1 MAEPW
6 RLQRRD
12 LCIPL
17 GGGARGKLQGWL
29 SRIVDRG
36 LAQKTRAVDRITE
49 PLSSKNK
56 MADRRVLEIMP
67 SGAELEVRIHSAPAQ
82 SRAKWVCKPG
92 RMLIDLLLDRRING
106 G

>member
-6 RLQRRD
+6 RLPRRD

-67 SGAELEVRIHSAPAQ
+67 SGAELEVRIHSAPAA
-82 SRAKWVCKPG
+82 SLRTFGP
-92 RMLIDLLLDRRING
+92 
-106 G
+106 